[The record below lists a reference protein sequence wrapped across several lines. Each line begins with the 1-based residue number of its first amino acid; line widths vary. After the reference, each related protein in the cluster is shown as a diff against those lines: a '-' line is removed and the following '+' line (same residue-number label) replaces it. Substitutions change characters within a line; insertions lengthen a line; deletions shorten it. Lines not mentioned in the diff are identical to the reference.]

1 MLPRVEYHSVEVSTD
16 FTVFASCVIQGGVG
30 LTSRLRGG
38 NFEYGDGI
46 PGELIHN
53 ESPLNIIYCP

>member
-1 MLPRVEYHSVEVSTD
+1 MEVSTD